1 MRCLSTQGSQC
12 LPVLISIGAPLPQ
25 WVHPSLLSQ
34 PPSTPLSFP
43 SQPPSA
49 PLPSP
54 SLTSPVHLCWYIPP
68 SVHPSPLSSPGAPL
82 PGAPLPQCTPHLS
95 LAHPPRCTLT
105 SRTAS
110 RYAPPRCTLP
120 GATSPLSHSLPVHPS
135 PVHPHLSRT
144 SSPVHPH
151 LSHSLPVRPSPV
163 QPHLSHTASRCT
175 LTSLT
180 QPPGASLLAHAV
192 EAVRL
197 VATRAAGSGARPRH
211 ALVHVCK
218 ECVQ

>member
-120 GATSPLSHSLPVHPS
+120 GATSPLSHSLPVHP
-135 PVHPHLSRT
+135 
-144 SSPVHPH
+144 
-151 LSHSLPVRPSPV
+151 
-163 QPHLSHTASRCT
+163 HLSHTASRCVPPRT
-175 LTSLT
+175 RSRSRASRRDTSCGIRST
-180 QPPGASLLAHAV
+180 A
-192 EAVRL
+192 E
-197 VATRAAGSGARPRH
+197 TRTRPR
-211 ALVHVCK
+211 LQRVRSIGVCSLG
-218 ECVQ
+218 VRIH